1 MNIRDIF
8 ITLRYKISYGS
19 TVEWYNFWYIVL
31 RKKRKITPQV
41 ASIDE
46 TIRKII
52 DDRCSVSRFGDGE
65 VLLTSPEKEIRF
77 QKGDPLLAKRLT
89 EVLQSHEEGHIVCIS
104 DAFRDLYRYNRKSRR
119 FWRTHFYLYGSWW
132 DRLLVAGRKY
142 YNTFVTR
149 PYMDF
154 ARKED
159 SARWF
164 HDMKGIWDNRDI
176 VFIEGGA
183 GLICRLRSLKERKRV
198 VVVCPNDPHTE
209 YVITRSLHEG
219 FADFLLVAD
228 TPHLLNS
235 EYIRLQYPDHVKV
248 YEATSPDKAAQEA
261 VSLIR
266 EGHADVLMKGIINT
280 DNLLRAVL
288 NKEHGIL
295 PKGNVL
301 SHITVAQIPMYKKL
315 LFFSDAAVI
324 PRPTLEQFE
333 AMLRYDLE
341 VCRRMG
347 IEAPRVALIHCTEK
361 VNEKFPHTLDYVTLK
376 ERAAAGAYGNMYLD
390 GPMDVKTA
398 CDAHSGEVKGI
409 SSPVVGHAD
418 LLIFPNIESGNT
430 FYKTVSLFGDA
441 NMAGMLR
448 GTASPVVVP
457 SRADSGNSK
466 YYSLA
471 LACVAG

>member
-1 MNIRDIF
+1 MEPI
-8 ITLRYKISYGS
+8 
-19 TVEWYNFWYIVL
+19 
-31 RKKRKITPQV
+31 Q
-41 ASIDE
+41 
-46 TIRKII
+46 
-52 DDRCSVSRFGDGE
+52 
-65 VLLTSPEKEIRF
+65 
-77 QKGDPLLAKRLT
+77 
-89 EVLQSHEEGHIVCIS
+89 
-104 DAFRDLYRYNRKSRR
+104 
-119 FWRTHFYLYGSWW
+119 
-132 DRLLVAGRKY
+132 
-142 YNTFVTR
+142 
-149 PYMDF
+149 DF
-154 ARKED
+154 
-159 SARWF
+159 
-164 HDMKGIWDNRDI
+164 
-176 VFIEGGA
+176 A

-235 EYIRLQYPDHVKV
+235 EYIRLQYLDHVKV

-280 DNLLRAVL
+280 DNLL
-288 NKEHGIL
+288 
-295 PKGNVL
+295 
-301 SHITVAQIPMYKKL
+301 
-315 LFFSDAAVI
+315 
-324 PRPTLEQFE
+324 LEQFE

>member
-1 MNIRDIF
+1 MNPIVDFKALPERIRSAGK
-8 ITLRYKISYGS
+8 R
-19 TVEWYNFWYIVL
+19 VIVA
-31 RKKRKITPQV
+31 V
-41 ASIDE
+41 ASPADSHTE
-46 TIRKII
+46 
-52 DDRCSVSRFGDGE
+52 E
-65 VLLTSPEKEIRF
+65 VIERS
-77 QKGDPLLAKRLT
+77 
-89 EVLQSHEEGHIVCIS
+89 IS
-104 DAFRDLYRYNRKSRR
+104 ENFAQF
-119 FWRTHFYLYGSWW
+119 T
-132 DRLLVAGRKY
+132 LVA
-142 YNTFVTR
+142 V
-149 PYMDF
+149 
-154 ARKED
+154 
-159 SARWF
+159 
-164 HDMKGIWDNRDI
+164 
-176 VFIEGGA
+176 EGKQTIA
-183 GLICRLRSLKERKRV
+183 CRLAADYPEHVNIIMAADDDDAARLAVKEV
-198 VVVCPNDPHTE
+198 
-209 YVITRSLHEG
+209 
-219 FADFLLVAD
+219 
-228 TPHLLNS
+228 
-235 EYIRLQYPDHVKV
+235 
-248 YEATSPDKAAQEA
+248 
-261 VSLIR
+261 R
-266 EGHADVLMKGIINT
+266 EDRAHVLMKGSLNT

-295 PKGNVL
+295 VKGSVL
-301 SHITVAQIPMYKKL
+301 THIAVAQIPGMNRL

-448 GTASPVVVP
+448 GTTSPVVVP

>member
-1 MNIRDIF
+1 MEPI
-8 ITLRYKISYGS
+8 
-19 TVEWYNFWYIVL
+19 
-31 RKKRKITPQV
+31 Q
-41 ASIDE
+41 
-46 TIRKII
+46 
-52 DDRCSVSRFGDGE
+52 
-65 VLLTSPEKEIRF
+65 
-77 QKGDPLLAKRLT
+77 
-89 EVLQSHEEGHIVCIS
+89 
-104 DAFRDLYRYNRKSRR
+104 
-119 FWRTHFYLYGSWW
+119 
-132 DRLLVAGRKY
+132 
-142 YNTFVTR
+142 
-149 PYMDF
+149 DF
-154 ARKED
+154 
-159 SARWF
+159 
-164 HDMKGIWDNRDI
+164 
-176 VFIEGGA
+176 A

-261 VSLIR
+261 VSLVR

-418 LLIFPNIESGNT
+418 LLIFPNIEKMYSCGPTVYNYFHVGNARP
-430 FYKTVSLFGDA
+430 FIIFDLLRRYFEYRGYKVEFVQNFTDIDDKVINKANEEGVDFNTIAERYIKEYFVDAQGLGVKKATVHPRATETIPTTTPMISAKMKPRIVSPPKKKMASSVTSVVPEVLIVRDSVELMALFTVSFRLRFG
-441 NMAGMLR
+441 
-448 GTASPVVVP
+448 
-457 SRADSGNSK
+457 
-466 YYSLA
+466 
-471 LACVAG
+471 

>member
-1 MNIRDIF
+1 MEPI
-8 ITLRYKISYGS
+8 
-19 TVEWYNFWYIVL
+19 
-31 RKKRKITPQV
+31 Q
-41 ASIDE
+41 
-46 TIRKII
+46 
-52 DDRCSVSRFGDGE
+52 
-65 VLLTSPEKEIRF
+65 
-77 QKGDPLLAKRLT
+77 
-89 EVLQSHEEGHIVCIS
+89 
-104 DAFRDLYRYNRKSRR
+104 
-119 FWRTHFYLYGSWW
+119 
-132 DRLLVAGRKY
+132 
-142 YNTFVTR
+142 
-149 PYMDF
+149 DF
-154 ARKED
+154 
-159 SARWF
+159 
-164 HDMKGIWDNRDI
+164 
-176 VFIEGGA
+176 A

-261 VSLIR
+261 VLLIR

-361 VNEKFPHTLDYVTLK
+361 
-376 ERAAAGAYGNMYLD
+376 
-390 GPMDVKTA
+390 
-398 CDAHSGEVKGI
+398 
-409 SSPVVGHAD
+409 
-418 LLIFPNIESGNT
+418 
-430 FYKTVSLFGDA
+430 
-441 NMAGMLR
+441 
-448 GTASPVVVP
+448 
-457 SRADSGNSK
+457 
-466 YYSLA
+466 
-471 LACVAG
+471 

>member
-1 MNIRDIF
+1 M
-8 ITLRYKISYGS
+8 
-19 TVEWYNFWYIVL
+19 
-31 RKKRKITPQV
+31 
-41 ASIDE
+41 
-46 TIRKII
+46 
-52 DDRCSVSRFGDGE
+52 
-65 VLLTSPEKEIRF
+65 
-77 QKGDPLLAKRLT
+77 
-89 EVLQSHEEGHIVCIS
+89 
-104 DAFRDLYRYNRKSRR
+104 
-119 FWRTHFYLYGSWW
+119 
-132 DRLLVAGRKY
+132 
-142 YNTFVTR
+142 
-149 PYMDF
+149 
-154 ARKED
+154 
-159 SARWF
+159 
-164 HDMKGIWDNRDI
+164 
-176 VFIEGGA
+176 
-183 GLICRLRSLKERKRV
+183 
-198 VVVCPNDPHTE
+198 VVCPNDPHTE

-235 EYIRLQYPDHVKV
+235 EYIRMQYPDHVKV

-301 SHITVAQIPMYKKL
+301 SHITVAQIPTYKKL

-333 AMLRYDLE
+333 AMLLYDLE

-376 ERAAAGAYGNMYLD
+376 ERAAVGAYGNMYLD

-448 GTASPVVVP
+448 GTTSPVVVP

>member
-1 MNIRDIF
+1 MEPI
-8 ITLRYKISYGS
+8 
-19 TVEWYNFWYIVL
+19 
-31 RKKRKITPQV
+31 Q
-41 ASIDE
+41 
-46 TIRKII
+46 
-52 DDRCSVSRFGDGE
+52 
-65 VLLTSPEKEIRF
+65 
-77 QKGDPLLAKRLT
+77 
-89 EVLQSHEEGHIVCIS
+89 
-104 DAFRDLYRYNRKSRR
+104 
-119 FWRTHFYLYGSWW
+119 
-132 DRLLVAGRKY
+132 
-142 YNTFVTR
+142 
-149 PYMDF
+149 DF
-154 ARKED
+154 
-159 SARWF
+159 
-164 HDMKGIWDNRDI
+164 
-176 VFIEGGA
+176 A

-347 IEAPRVALIHCTEK
+347 IEAPPCG
-361 VNEKFPHTLDYVTLK
+361 LDSL
-376 ERAAAGAYGNMYLD
+376 YGKSKREIPSYTGLCDFKGTCRRRCLRKHVLGRTHGCED
-390 GPMDVKTA
+390 GM
-398 CDAHSGEVKGI
+398 
-409 SSPVVGHAD
+409 
-418 LLIFPNIESGNT
+418 
-430 FYKTVSLFGDA
+430 
-441 NMAGMLR
+441 
-448 GTASPVVVP
+448 
-457 SRADSGNSK
+457 
-466 YYSLA
+466 
-471 LACVAG
+471 

>member
-1 MNIRDIF
+1 MEPI
-8 ITLRYKISYGS
+8 
-19 TVEWYNFWYIVL
+19 
-31 RKKRKITPQV
+31 Q
-41 ASIDE
+41 
-46 TIRKII
+46 
-52 DDRCSVSRFGDGE
+52 
-65 VLLTSPEKEIRF
+65 
-77 QKGDPLLAKRLT
+77 
-89 EVLQSHEEGHIVCIS
+89 
-104 DAFRDLYRYNRKSRR
+104 
-119 FWRTHFYLYGSWW
+119 
-132 DRLLVAGRKY
+132 
-142 YNTFVTR
+142 
-149 PYMDF
+149 DF
-154 ARKED
+154 
-159 SARWF
+159 
-164 HDMKGIWDNRDI
+164 
-176 VFIEGGA
+176 A

-324 PRPTLEQFE
+324 PRPNLEQFE

-448 GTASPVVVP
+448 GTTSPVVVP